1 MIFLALT
8 RKGYESYQSIED
20 KSYFPLWLSA
30 GIFSN
35 VELVTLRESGAAF
48 SDFNYV
54 IEPGDNEAI
63 SCAIATIKEH
73 HPNETVWVES

>member
-8 RKGYESYQSIED
+8 RKGYESYKSIENNS
-20 KSYFPLWLSA
+20 KFSLWLSA

-35 VELVTLRESGAAF
+35 AELITLRESGAVF

-54 IEPGDNEAI
+54 VEPNDKEAI
-63 SCAIATIKEH
+63 SCAIDTIKEH